1 VKPFLQFPGLAK
13 PPKPAGKKAKKAD
26 SAEDEEEE
34 GTAASKLDFA
44 LATGN
49 NPTLFDNQA
58 ATELP
63 RVFEPADLALMLIT
77 FQCFSPGGR
86 IGVAL
91 WNGKETPGKGSSG
104 HAPCSPS
111 AMLHA
116 FLRGKNV
123 LETIT
128 ANLVTEA
135 TVRQNYGKSFGHP
148 VWEKFPASFQDQDAI
163 ENATTTFLGRL
174 MPLARAILLK
184 PDGAGLVLANGLDYP
199 TPPEFK
205 PEPSATLIPKSDG
218 KGHVLLGASSARAL
232 WRELPALAVK
242 RRSDGA
248 GGPLVLSQYEDDRDV
263 DLWIGALVTDKASI
277 LDAVESVFHIPAR
290 MFSDGGQAIYADE
303 VKQAVRVSQ
312 ALGDACKSYRQ
323 FLELKPQE
331 YPEKRVAE
339 RRYWTEAEQR
349 APLLLEHLRLPEGS
363 EEAAK
368 VLTEWRK
375 ALWKAA
381 FSALEAS
388 CPSETARQQR
398 AYALALRELQKAS
411 NSKTTKESHP
421 EPSLP

>member
-1 VKPFLQFPGLAK
+1 MNLATQPWIPVTDLSGAAQRVSLREVFTKGRELADFSVRPHERIALMRLLLCIAHRALQGPKDSAALERAADELPDAAAAYLDDKADCFDLFDPVKPFLQFPGLAK

-148 VWEKFPASFQDQDAI
+148 VWEKFPASFQDQD
-163 ENATTTFLGRL
+163 
-174 MPLARAILLK
+174 
-184 PDGAGLVLANGLDYP
+184 
-199 TPPEFK
+199 
-205 PEPSATLIPKSDG
+205 
-218 KGHVLLGASSARAL
+218 
-232 WRELPALAVK
+232 
-242 RRSDGA
+242 
-248 GGPLVLSQYEDDRDV
+248 
-263 DLWIGALVTDKASI
+263 
-277 LDAVESVFHIPAR
+277 
-290 MFSDGGQAIYADE
+290 
-303 VKQAVRVSQ
+303 
-312 ALGDACKSYRQ
+312 
-323 FLELKPQE
+323 
-331 YPEKRVAE
+331 
-339 RRYWTEAEQR
+339 
-349 APLLLEHLRLPEGS
+349 
-363 EEAAK
+363 
-368 VLTEWRK
+368 
-375 ALWKAA
+375 
-381 FSALEAS
+381 
-388 CPSETARQQR
+388 
-398 AYALALRELQKAS
+398 
-411 NSKTTKESHP
+411 
-421 EPSLP
+421 